1 MLVSR
6 YRYNTK
12 FGIWM
17 MRNHKFH
24 CHDEEEY
31 CRTGDKVI
39 IRYCGK
45 KLSPIKYYFVRNVVL
60 PIGRGHTYDQK
71 DVSIYEKEAINYNEA
86 LREGNTR
93 VYF

>member
-1 MLVSR
+1 
-6 YRYNTK
+6 
-12 FGIWM
+12 M

-31 CRTGDKVI
+31 CRTGDKVV

-45 KLSPIKYYFVRNVVL
+45 KLSPIKYSTVYGWYYFVRNVVL